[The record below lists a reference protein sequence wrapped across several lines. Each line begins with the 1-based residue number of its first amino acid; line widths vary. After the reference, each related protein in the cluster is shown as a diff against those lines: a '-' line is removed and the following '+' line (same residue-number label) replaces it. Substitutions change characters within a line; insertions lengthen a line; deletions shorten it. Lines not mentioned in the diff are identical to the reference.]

1 MHHFFQVGHIKK
13 LQKGIKDIQHGKMPR
28 RLLHS
33 TCGVTS
39 VSMPPSTTGSINNTL
54 TVSMSSRTSMSRSP
68 IFDDDDSYTIG
79 PLNEESFG

>member
-39 VSMPPSTTGSINNTL
+39 VSMPPSTTGSVNNTL
-54 TVSMSSRTSMSRSP
+54 TVSMSSRTSRSP

>member
-1 MHHFFQVGHIKK
+1 MLFFQVGHIKK

-39 VSMPPSTTGSINNTL
+39 VSMPPSTTGSVNNTL

>member
-39 VSMPPSTTGSINNTL
+39 VSMPPSTTGSVNNTL
-54 TVSMSSRTSMSRSP
+54 TVSMSSRTSMPRSP